1 MKELIEIWKQPFGSD
16 QATTY
21 RALCL
26 FTGIMHLIF
35 HAIFHYSIPGV
46 YDPLWQRLVVGMLPL
61 LMFILEMN
69 NSFVKKYFIPICMTM
84 IYMNNIWFIYIMYMN
99 NFLLEYYAGYFI
111 VIIAIGFTFSRL
123 LQLFWFTL
131 STTIMVSLALLFS
144 TKVHIHPLPSFSI
157 MASIFILAFLLLYL
171 KIEMTKKME
180 DKNRQLE
187 SKNKEVTD
195 SITYA
200 KRIQQAILPS
210 MKTLNE
216 SLHNGFILYK
226 PKDIVAGD
234 FYWMEKT
241 EQAVYV
247 AAADCT
253 GHGVPGALVS
263 VICSN
268 ALSRSVMEEN
278 LQETGQIL
286 DRARELV
293 LNRFSKSGDDV
304 KDGMDISLAS
314 FTFNKEGEKHFF
326 QWSGANIPLWII
338 NPERKVW
345 PENSVF
351 LDTNQCGFEIRGDI
365 QSVGKTENQ
374 SPFKTY
380 SFYLEKGDTIYLFT
394 DGYADQF
401 GGERGKKFKTA
412 ALKKL
417 LLSIYHKDM
426 HTQREI
432 LKKTFEDW
440 KGNLEQTDDV
450 CIIGIRV

>member
-16 QATTY
+16 QAATY

-26 FTGIMHLIF
+26 FSGIMHLIF
-35 HAIFHYSIPGV
+35 HVVFINSVPDV
-46 YDPLWQRLVVGMLPL
+46 YDPLWQRLVIGIVPL
-61 LMFILEMN
+61 LVFILEMN
-69 NSFVKKYFIPICMTM
+69 NSFIKKYFIPICMVM
-84 IYMNNIWFIYIMYMN
+84 IHLNNVWFIYMMYMN

-210 MKTLNE
+210 MKSLNE

-241 EQAVYV
+241 EQAIYI

-278 LQETGQIL
+278 LRDTGHIL

-293 LNRFSKSGDDV
+293 VNRFSKSGDDV

-314 FTFNKEGEKHFF
+314 FTFNKEGENHFF

-338 NPERKVW
+338 NPTRKEW
-345 PENSVF
+345 PENTVF
-351 LDTNQCGFEIRGDI
+351 LDTNQCGFEIRGDV
-365 QSVGKTENQ
+365 QPVGKTDKK

-380 SFYLEKGDTIYLFT
+380 SFHLEKGDTIYLFT